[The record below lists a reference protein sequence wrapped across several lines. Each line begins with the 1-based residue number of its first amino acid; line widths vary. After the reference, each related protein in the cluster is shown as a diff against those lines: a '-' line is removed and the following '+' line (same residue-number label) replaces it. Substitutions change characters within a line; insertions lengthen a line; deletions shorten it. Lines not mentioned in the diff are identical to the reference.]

1 MHTPLG
7 GVERQC
13 LCRAREQTTVEILSK
28 YRQSPSS
35 SFRLTPM
42 PEPQHGPT
50 SHSSA
55 LWPVASLLGTSP
67 GSAPPPEQKPGLW
80 QMAVAKYR
88 SVFQT
93 IRRGDAPVLV
103 KTLLRSHSELLF
115 LESKSLGAILF
126 AVSWFNPQAGLSG
139 LIAVLT
145 AYGVARLLGMGQQFL
160 ASGFYTYN
168 PLLVGI
174 GIGMALKFSWLMMV
188 FVISASVITT
198 ILTITMS
205 TALRH
210 YLGLPVLS
218 LPFVIASAGAYY
230 ASLKYPSL
238 LHAVPWAVPGPAVL
252 GGVELP
258 GGPGLS
264 PFEYVF
270 PMGIRGFFRSLGAIL
285 FMPSVMAGITHS
297 VLICIRSRI
306 LFFLAVSG
314 YFVGTSLRAAMLG
327 SWESAFADINGF
339 NFALISMAIGGVFL
353 VPSIRSYV
361 VATLAVGTSAL
372 MIDALQVILSGYSVP
387 IYTLPFNLVTL
398 SFLYAARSAGYPEL
412 VWQMGSTPEETLDA
426 SLARRNRFHGE
437 VRTIRLPFF
446 GTWTVWQGFNDQW
459 THKGP
464 WRYAYDFVIT
474 DEEGRTYSGEGGELS
489 EFFCYRKPVLSPIRG
504 RVVHVEN
511 DLPDNL
517 IGQYDEDHNWGNYLV
532 IHDPRGFH
540 VEISHFATG
549 SIRVK
554 PGDWVVPGM
563 VLGLCG
569 NSGYSP
575 QPHIHVQVQ
584 LGEFPSGGT
593 IPFSFVAFIDED
605 GFHANGLPTKGSS
618 IHATPVDVQL
628 DALTNFCLN
637 EWYDY
642 ELTMNGQAVS
652 TTRLVVRMGLDGT
665 FYFETRRGQLYFGKE
680 DGTFYFYRLV
690 GQDEVLR
697 LMFLAMPRLPLSYEE
712 GMAWEDA
719 LPISVAVQ
727 GLKRVLALVGASV
740 WSPLS
745 RIQAHMTFAARHRIE
760 THVSSAVLGLN
771 IDSQVEFGQSKGM
784 AVIKV
789 GSATLRRIDHG
800 TN

>member
-1 MHTPLG
+1 ML
-7 GVERQC
+7 
-13 LCRAREQTTVEILSK
+13 
-28 YRQSPSS
+28 
-35 SFRLTPM
+35 
-42 PEPQHGPT
+42 EPQRGPT

-55 LWPVASLLGTSP
+55 IWPVALLTAT
-67 GSAPPPEQKPGLW
+67 APNADPPEQKPGLW
-80 QMAVAKYR
+80 QLATEKVR
-88 SVFQT
+88 SVFQS

-103 KTLLRSHSELLF
+103 KTLLHSYSELLF
-115 LESKSLGAILF
+115 LESTSLGAILF
-126 AVSWFNPQAGLSG
+126 AVSWFAPQAGLSG

-174 GIGMALKFSWLMMV
+174 GIGFALKFSWLMIV
-188 FVISASVITT
+188 FVISASVFTT

-218 LPFVIASAGAYY
+218 LPFVVASAGAYF
-230 ASLKYPSL
+230 AALKYPSL
-238 LHAVPWAVPGPAVL
+238 LHAVPWAVPVPPGL
-252 GGVELP
+252 GEASLP
-258 GGPGLS
+258 GSASGS
-264 PFEYVF
+264 PLEYAF

-285 FMPSVMAGITHS
+285 FMPTVMAGLTHS
-297 VLICIRSRI
+297 VLIFIRSRI
-306 LFFLAVSG
+306 LFALAVSG

-327 SWESAFADINGF
+327 SWELAFEDVNGF

-353 VPSIRSYV
+353 VPSIRSYG

-372 MIDALQVILSGYSVP
+372 MIDALQVILSGHSMP

-437 VRTIRLPFF
+437 LRTIRLPFF

-474 DEEGRTYSGEGGELS
+474 DEEGRTYTGEGGELS
-489 EFFCYRKPVLSPIRG
+489 EFFCYRKPVLAPIRG

-532 IHDPRGFH
+532 IHDQRGFH

-593 IPFSFVAFIDED
+593 VPFSFVAFIDEV
-605 GFHANGLPTKGSS
+605 GFHANGLPTKGRSL
-618 IHATPVDVQL
+618 HATPVDPQL

-642 ELTMNGQAVS
+642 ELTIDGQVVS

-665 FYFETRRGQLYFGKE
+665 FYFETRRGQLFFGKE

-690 GQDEVLR
+690 GRDEVLR
-697 LMFLAMPRLPLSYEE
+697 LMFQALPRMPLSFEE

-727 GLKRVLALVGASV
+727 GLKRILALAGASV
-740 WSPLS
+740 WNQL
-745 RIQAHMTFAARHRIE
+745 AHIPARMSFTARHRIE
-760 THVSSAVLGLN
+760 THIQSTVLGLN
-771 IDSQVEFGQSKGM
+771 VQSQVEFGQSKGI
-784 AVIKV
+784 AVLKV
-789 GSATLRRIDHG
+789 GNATLRRIDHG

>member
-1 MHTPLG
+1 
-7 GVERQC
+7 
-13 LCRAREQTTVEILSK
+13 
-28 YRQSPSS
+28 
-35 SFRLTPM
+35 M
-42 PEPQHGPT
+42 PEPQRGPT

-55 LWPVASLLGTSP
+55 AWPVASLLGTSP
-67 GSAPPPEQKPGLW
+67 HEAPPEQKPSLW
-80 QMAVAKYR
+80 QGAVGKWR
-88 SVFQT
+88 SVIQT
-93 IRRGDAPVLV
+93 IRGGDAPVLV
-103 KTLLRSHSELLF
+103 KTLLHSYSELLF
-115 LESKSLGAILF
+115 LESTGLGAVLF
-126 AVSWFNPQAGLSG
+126 VVSWLMPQAGLSG

-145 AYGVARLLGMGQQFL
+145 AYAVARLLGMGQQFL

-174 GIGMALKFSWLMMV
+174 GIGISLKFSWLMIV
-188 FVISASVITT
+188 FVVSASVITT

-205 TALRH
+205 TAFRH

-230 ASLKYPSL
+230 ASLKYPNL
-238 LHAVPWAVPGPAVL
+238 LHAVPWAVPGPPVL

-258 GGPGLS
+258 GGPGES
-264 PFEYVF
+264 PFEYAF

-285 FMPSVMAGITHS
+285 FIPSVMAGMTHAA
-297 VLICIRSRI
+297 LIFIRSRI
-306 LFFLAVSG
+306 LFVLAVSG

-327 SWESAFADINGF
+327 SWEKAFLDVNGF

-353 VPSIRSYV
+353 VPSIRSFV
-361 VATLAVGTSAL
+361 VATLAVATSAM
-372 MIDALQVILSGYSVP
+372 MIDALQVILSGYNLP
-387 IYTLPFNLVTL
+387 IYTLPFNIVTL

-437 VRTIRLPFF
+437 LRTIRLPFF

-474 DEEGRTYSGEGGELS
+474 DENGQTYSGEGGDLS
-489 EFFCYRKPVLSPIRG
+489 DFLCYRKPVLAPVRG

-517 IGQYDEDHNWGNYLV
+517 IGQYDKDHNWGNYLV

-584 LGEFPSGGT
+584 FGEFPSGGT
-593 IPFSFVAFIDED
+593 IPFSFVAFIDD
-605 GFHANGLPTKGSS
+605 VGFHANGLPVKGSA
-618 IHATPVDVQL
+618 IHATPVDPQL
-628 DALTNFCLN
+628 DALTDFCLN

-642 ELTMNGQAVS
+642 ELIVDGKVVT
-652 TTRLVVRMGLDGT
+652 TTRLEVHMALDGT
-665 FYFETRRGQLYFGKE
+665 FYFHTRRGQLYFGKE
-680 DGTFYFYRLV
+680 EGTFYFYRLV

-697 LMFLAMPRLPLSYEE
+697 LMFLALPRLPLSFEE
-712 GMAWEDA
+712 GLAWEDA
-719 LPISVAVQ
+719 LPISVAVT
-727 GLKRVLALVGASV
+727 GLKRILALAVASV
-740 WSPLS
+740 WNKLARIEAQLS
-745 RIQAHMTFAARHRIE
+745 FATHSRIE
-760 THVSSAVLGLN
+760 THVSSRLLGLRV
-771 IDSQVEFGQSKGM
+771 DSQVEFGQSKGI

-789 GSATLRRIDHG
+789 GGATLRRIDHG